1 MGGMGQKQ
9 SFPSRLREGLG
20 EGMSLRS
27 PYRSSPDPSRKRE
40 EGNHRKAPQA
50 AHCTAPPP
58 MIKGAP

>member
-27 PYRSSPDPSRKRE
+27 PYRPSPDPSRKRG
-40 EGNHRKAPQA
+40 GNHRKAPQA

>member
-27 PYRSSPDPSRKRE
+27 PYRPSPDPSRKRE
-40 EGNHRKAPQA
+40 GATTAKPRKQPI
-50 AHCTAPPP
+50 APPHHR
-58 MIKGAP
+58 